1 MTIQKGHIKLGAPG
15 ALRDYLLNDPRQ
27 FAATPANPMAAKIA
41 TGAGKYDDFEN
52 WSYWVIEDWSAG
64 AGRNADESANGYMF
78 GDCAT
83 FMRGRLT
90 LPFMNPVYGYI
101 AMSSVGGSTFNVP
114 YFVDGEMPI
123 GTTQTYK
130 QAALEITPWI
140 STTTSRIWFY
150 VFVDGVCSSAKL
162 SIYSCTAGYGR
173 PVTPMFDTTVDLTEL
188 HPGGQWIMLD
198 FGDTTTNPATY
209 DYWAVVEPAVAGEV
223 LYLPYQTYDANMNK
237 CECKAYKVATFTW
250 DARSSFS
257 NRQFFAIANSHA
269 ATLAAGGWAGDE
281 IADMV
286 YANGNTYAYGKAYM
300 HYYYPYDPDY
310 LASHSFDVL
319 TYTGPVGAYDM
330 QVWGDTI
337 YIAHGTEL
345 WKLDSD
351 EDEAEVGTDLAARV
365 LAAWNGYLYRASGN
379 QLWYTADGSTW
390 TGPLEVGPS
399 GTVVTGMAGLGE
411 YLYIATED
419 GLYYLAPGDF
429 VIGVAPW
436 PTLASANGARMV
448 NHNGAL
454 YVPMK
459 NRIWQFTESGSFIDV
474 WIDQGANFPVEYLGE
489 IHSLATTHLGLVASV
504 NPSTDDGRPTIWVL
518 QPEGWHCLAVLP
530 PGMGAGRV
538 VADPTHLRLWMC
550 TWQGFVWWNHF
561 EPLASIPIRNLEQT
575 WAPYGWMETD
585 WYSGGLVD
593 VPKDWES
600 VTVFGEQLS
609 ATQYVSVYYKDS
621 ESADWTL
628 LGNATANNT
637 ELRWEQDTYRP
648 TSNFMKLGFLLRTV
662 GDEYS
667 TPVVRAIRTKYHPM
681 VSDRWRWQL
690 PITVHTSQEMLDG
703 TLNSYTVAQQ
713 IAHLD
718 GLVTQVAPVVFEDIL
733 GVQYEVKVLGAS
745 KQIVEFEALDGQ
757 RLMKWLY
764 TLSLEQVTAETYA

>member
-52 WSYWVIEDWSAG
+52 WSYWVMEDWSAG

-83 FMRGRLT
+83 FMRNRLT
-90 LPFMNPVYGYI
+90 LPFLCNTHAYI
-101 AMSSVGGSTFNVP
+101 SMSAVGGSSFNVP
-114 YFVDGEMPI
+114 YYVDGLMAI

-130 QAALEITPWI
+130 QAAVKLTPFT

-150 VFVDGVCSSAKL
+150 IFVDAVCSSARL
-162 SIYSCTAGYGR
+162 SLYSCTAGYGR
-173 PVTPMFDTTVDLTEL
+173 PVAVVDYLDIDLSEM
-188 HPGGQWIMLD
+188 HPGGQWILLD
-198 FGDTTTNPATY
+198 FGNLTTNPATY
-209 DYWAVVEPAVAGEV
+209 DYWAVVEPTVAEEI
-223 LYLPYQTYDANMNK
+223 LYLPYQLYDATMNK
-237 CECKAYKVATFTW
+237 NDALCYNGTTFTW
-250 DARSSFS
+250 VSRASFS
-257 NRQFFAIANSHA
+257 NRQFFAMANSHNS
-269 ATLAAGGWAGDE
+269 TLATGGWAGDE

-286 YANGNTYAYGKAYM
+286 YANGNTYAYGKAFLFKYSI
-300 HYYYPYDPDY
+300 YDPEKPWQN
-310 LASHSFDVL
+310 SFATV
-319 TYTGPVGAYDM
+319 TYEAPAGAYDM
-330 QVWGDTI
+330 QVWGDTV
-337 YIAHGTEL
+337 YIGHGTEL
-345 WKLDSD
+345 WSLDSTEAD
-351 EDEAEVGTDLAARV
+351 AEVGTNLEATV
-365 LAAWNGYLYRASGN
+365 LAAWNGYLYRADGAE
-379 QLWYTADGSTW
+379 LWYTGDGTTW
-390 TGPLEVGPS
+390 TGPLAVGPD

-429 VIGVAPW
+429 VVGVAPW
-436 PTLASANGARMV
+436 PTLNSANGARMV

-459 NRIWQFTESGSFIDV
+459 NRVWQFTESGSFIDV
-474 WIDQGANFPVEYLGE
+474 WIDQGANFPPEYLGE
-489 IHSLATTHLGLVASV
+489 IHSLASTHLGLVASV
-504 NPSTDDGRPTIWVL
+504 NPSTDDGSPTIWVL

-538 VADPTHLRLWMC
+538 VADPTNLKLWMC
-550 TWQGFVWWNHF
+550 TWQGYVFWLTF
-561 EPLASIPIRNLEQT
+561 EPLASIPVRNMYQT

-600 VTVFGEQLS
+600 VTIFGEQLS
-609 ATQYVSVYYKDS
+609 ANQYVSVYYRDS
-621 ESADWTL
+621 EASGWTL

-637 ELRWEQDTYRP
+637 ELRWEQATYRP
-648 TSNFMKLGFLLRTV
+648 TSNAMKLGFLLRTV
-662 GDEYS
+662 GDEFS

-681 VSDRWRWQL
+681 VADRWRWQL
-690 PITVHTSQEMLDG
+690 PITVHANQEMLDG
-703 TLNSYTVAQQ
+703 TLNTYTTAQQ

-718 GLVTQVAPVVFEDIL
+718 GLVTQVEPVLFEDIL

-745 KQIVEFEALDGQ
+745 KQIVQFEALDGQ